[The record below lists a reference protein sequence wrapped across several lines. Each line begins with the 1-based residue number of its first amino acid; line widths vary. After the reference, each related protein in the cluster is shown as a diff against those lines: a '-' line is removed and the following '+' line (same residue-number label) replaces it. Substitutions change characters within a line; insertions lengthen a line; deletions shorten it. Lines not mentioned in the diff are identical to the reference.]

1 MPDPL
6 LKTGLTGAVIA
17 AICCFT
23 PILVWVFGAVGL
35 GALVVYLDLILLP
48 AFGLFLFLTGY
59 ALWRRRKA
67 A

>member
-1 MPDPL
+1 MADPL
-6 LKTGLTGAVIA
+6 LKTGLTGLVIT

-23 PILVWVFGAVGL
+23 PVPVWVFGAIGL
-35 GALVVYLDLILLP
+35 GALVAYLDLILLP
-48 AFGLFLFLTGY
+48 LLGLFLLITGY